1 MEGADPILG
10 LTDREQSRR
19 KCWLGVYRVV
29 TRVGRLVIASVC
41 PRVGPWWPS
50 LPAPVDKA
58 RPPSALEVVDFICLG
73 GSFWTHFAWVW
84 LKRGWILRG
93 IVALV
98 GLWGVVAVASGQG
111 KDPFA
116 VKAAFLC
123 NFTKFAEWPAPA
135 FADAESPL
143 VVAIYGED
151 PFGAKLDAAASGLT
165 VRGRKLQIRRLREP
179 PRQGECHLLF
189 VGAPTREA
197 PLKLNELQV
206 LLRQQPILTV
216 GDQKNFAADGGCI
229 GFIESGG
236 AIRFQVNLAA
246 CDLSGVKLNSGLLK
260 LADNVFKTLPRNKP

>member
-10 LTDREQSRR
+10 LTERDQSRR

-29 TRVGRLVIASVC
+29 RRVGRLVIESVR
-41 PRVGPWWPS
+41 PRAGPGLPR

-58 RPPSALEVVDFICLG
+58 RPTSALAVVDFNCLG
-73 GSFWTHFAWVW
+73 ASFRTYCAWAW

-98 GLWGVVAVASGQG
+98 GLCRVVGVASGQG

-123 NFTKFAEWPAPA
+123 NFTKFAEWPAQA

-165 VRGRKLQIRRLREP
+165 VHGRKLQIRRLKDP

-189 VGAPTREA
+189 VGRPTKEA
-197 PLKLNELQV
+197 PLKLDEIQA
-206 LLRQQPILTV
+206 LLLQQPILTV

-229 GFIESGG
+229 GFVESGG
-236 AIRFQVNLAA
+236 AIHFQVNLAA
-246 CDLSGVKLNSGLLK
+246 SDLSGVKLNSGLLK